1 LGPGHTDVKTIRYF
15 FKLGISNE
23 SSNQIIA
30 SSLKKV
36 KKELRERPGMSFDTS
51 TDEGH
56 ALL

>member
-1 LGPGHTDVKTIRYF
+1 VKNIRYF